1 MSIETLLE
9 QVRSRRQLPPP
20 SERRTI
26 RQQAGLSLR
35 DIGDALGVSHVAVSR
50 WEAGATP
57 RETRA
62 DYAALLEELRRITAG
77 GEAGRADRTA

>member
-1 MSIETLLE
+1 MTIETLLE

-20 SERRTI
+20 SERRAI
-26 RQQAGLSLR
+26 RLQAGLSLR

-50 WEAGATP
+50 WEGGATP

-62 DYAALLEELRRITAG
+62 AYAQLLEELQRIA
-77 GEAGRADRTA
+77 A